1 MKKLGDE
8 IRLTLPDEQWE
19 NDVMDYRKEF
29 IEMGERLHGAGNLH
43 ESESYAQWLAG
54 VRNNMDPAT
63 VRGGLVPA
71 TSYLGVRA
79 SDGTLVGM
87 IQIRHALNDYL
98 RRFGG
103 HIGYSVRKGERRK
116 GYAGE
121 MLHLS
126 LEKCRE
132 MGISRVLVTCD
143 RENTASARTI
153 LSNGGMLEGEVRE
166 GAGVTQRYWIEV

>member
-1 MKKLGDE
+1 
-8 IRLTLPDEQWE
+8 
-19 NDVMDYRKEF
+19 
-29 IEMGERLHGAGNLH
+29 
-43 ESESYAQWLAG
+43 
-54 VRNNMDPAT
+54 MDPAT

-103 HIGYSVRKGERRK
+103 HIGYSARKGERRK

-121 MLHLS
+121 MLHLA

>member
-1 MKKLGDE
+1 
-8 IRLTLPDEQWE
+8 
-19 NDVMDYRKEF
+19 
-29 IEMGERLHGAGNLH
+29 
-43 ESESYAQWLAG
+43 
-54 VRNNMDPAT
+54 MDPAT

-71 TSYLGVRA
+71 ASYLGVRA

>member
-43 ESESYAQWLAG
+43 ESEPYAQWLAG
-54 VRNNMDPAT
+54 VRNTMDPAT

-121 MLHLS
+121 MLHLA

-153 LSNGGMLEGEVRE
+153 LSNGGRLEGEVRE